1 MGFTLLVDEAMRI
14 HQNDPEEE
22 SERSL
27 EDTRPSEPCGD
38 LACDPMD
45 SETSAFQV
53 DPSGIDEHS
62 SLETGIRYGG
72 FRGER
77 PREDHAQ
84 VTVVSI
90 PPLSCQEVDP
100 CTSSHVVDRAPD
112 ELKMSESNMPISI
125 EESHDGCHQSHE
137 CVFGK
142 CHCGPPTPDNN
153 SEVEMPGAP
162 KTLKHRLP

>member
-1 MGFTLLVDEAMRI
+1 MGFTLLVDEAMQIR
-14 HQNDPEEE
+14 QNDPGEE
-22 SERSL
+22 SEESL
-27 EDTRPSEPCGD
+27 AHTRPSEPGGD
-38 LACDPMD
+38 LAYD

-77 PREDHAQ
+77 SHEDHTQ
-84 VTVVSI
+84 MKVVSI
-90 PPLSCQEVDP
+90 PLLSCQEMDP
-100 CTSSHVVDRAPD
+100 CTSGQVVDRAPD
-112 ELKMSESNMPISI
+112 ELEIPESNVLMLSI
-125 EESHDGCHQSHE
+125 EESRDGCHQSRE

-142 CHCGPPTPDNN
+142 SQCGPPTPDNS

-162 KTLKHRLP
+162 KTLKHRLT

>member
-1 MGFTLLVDEAMRI
+1 MQI

-22 SERSL
+22 TEESL
-27 EDTRPSEPCGD
+27 AHTRPSEPGGD
-38 LACDPMD
+38 LAYDLVD
-45 SETSAFQV
+45 SETSALQV

-77 PREDHAQ
+77 PHEDHTQ
-84 VTVVSI
+84 MKVVSI

-100 CTSSHVVDRAPD
+100 CTSSQVVDRASG
-112 ELKMSESNMPISI
+112 ELEISDSNVPMLSI
-125 EESHDGCHQSHE
+125 EESHDGCHQSRK

-142 CHCGPPTPDNN
+142 SQCGPPTPDNS

-162 KTLKHRLP
+162 KTLKHQLP